1 MGSGSR
7 SAKAATARSRA
18 WPAPYPCRYPYAE
31 RRNYMTYLK
40 LSPNA
45 LANCRF
51 AISPLAETVGVLIT
65 LQRRCTDPALARWH
79 AEHQEAYHRW
89 LGTEPVAAAVLPLI
103 ASTKRFPDLIALP
116 PEHGMHTSLSEELAE
131 MAAHTD
137 EEVRAGVHAAASA
150 SWKSHDLEWLS
161 RHNLAEQIAEVFDQG
176 WQRFV
181 ALDWS
186 RRRAILERDIM
197 YRAGLLAA
205 YGWKHTVETM
215 KRRPVWVG
223 DNAIRFSDQHLP
235 DRTIDEG
242 LIFVPRTTT
251 GGWWVCER
259 PPRYA
264 LVYCA
269 YGPHAES
276 ATDGAANIDALAT
289 LLGAGRARIV
299 RELQYPATSTQLA
312 HVLQL
317 SLGTVS
323 NHLAIL
329 RTSGM
334 ITRAR
339 VGRNVTYRLT
349 QRGHQLLDA
358 LGARPIR
365 LPDHSSA
372 PQIAAYNVMTRNN

>member
-1 MGSGSR
+1 
-7 SAKAATARSRA
+7 
-18 WPAPYPCRYPYAE
+18 
-31 RRNYMTYLK
+31 MTYLK
-40 LSPNA
+40 LSRNA

-51 AISPLAETVGVLIT
+51 AISPLAETVGVLIA

-79 AEHQEAYHRW
+79 AEHQDAYRRW
-89 LGTEPVAAAVLPLI
+89 LGTEPIAAALLPLI
-103 ASTKRFPDLIALP
+103 ASTKRFPDMIALP
-116 PEHGMHTSLSEELAE
+116 PERGMNTSLNEELAE

-137 EEVRAGVHAAASA
+137 EEIRAGVHAAAAA

-161 RHNLAEQIAEVFDQG
+161 WQNLAEQTVEVFNQG

-181 ALDWS
+181 SPDWP

-215 KRRPVWVG
+215 KHRSVWVG
-223 DNAIRFSDQHLP
+223 DNAIRFSDQHAP
-235 DRTIDEG
+235 DRTIDQG

-251 GGWWVCER
+251 GGWWTCEK

-269 YGPHAES
+269 FGPHAEPT
-276 ATDGAANIDALAT
+276 TDDAAGTDALAT

-299 RELQYPATSTQLA
+299 RQLQYPATSTQLA
-312 HVLQL
+312 HVLEL
-317 SLGTVS
+317 SLGTIS

-329 RTSGM
+329 RNAGT
-334 ITRAR
+334 ITRTR
-339 VGRNVTYRLT
+339 VGRNVTYRLS
-349 QRGHQLLDA
+349 QRGHQLLDV
-358 LGARPIR
+358 LDGRPT
-365 LPDHSSA
+365 
-372 PQIAAYNVMTRNN
+372 QTC